1 MAGGMSRSTGGV
13 PLRDRVRRDTRP
25 GPDVGPRGPVD
36 RAGEGR
42 HCWVLDAAD
51 RHGVKR
57 AGVLL
62 EWRRSVVDGTW
73 EGRVAYAAELRPG
86 RTALVEEWVPAALLE
101 PA

>member
-1 MAGGMSRSTGGV
+1 MAGGMSRRGGGV
-13 PLRDRVRRDTRP
+13 PLRDRVRRDAGDVSARP
-25 GPDVGPRGPVD
+25 DAPVD
-36 RAGEGR
+36 ASGGGR

-51 RHGVKR
+51 RRGVKR

-62 EWRRSVVDGTW
+62 EWRRSPADGTW

>member
-1 MAGGMSRSTGGV
+1 MAGGMRRGGGV
-13 PLRDRVRRDTRP
+13 PLRDRVRHDVRP
-25 GPDVGPRGPVD
+25 GSEAQAVGPGD

-62 EWRRSVVDGTW
+62 EWRRSALDGTW
-73 EGRVAYAAELRPG
+73 EGRVAYGAELRPG

>member
-1 MAGGMSRSTGGV
+1 MAGGMSRRSGGV
-13 PLRDRVRRDTRP
+13 PLRDRVRRDAGEVRA
-25 GPDVGPRGPVD
+25 GSDAPVD
-36 RAGEGR
+36 ASGGGR

-51 RHGVKR
+51 RRGVKR

-62 EWRRSVVDGTW
+62 EWRRSPLEGTW